1 MQISNQ
7 YSFALDQTAATKR
20 SNTSAPTSTQFTI
33 PQQPAVTTS
42 STNQTVSATA
52 ATEKTPAQQLKDY
65 LAMSDAERFQ
75 MAWLKNRGMSKE
87 EFDALPPEEKQK
99 LMEEMQE
106 DMRKQQ
112 EEKMRASMEKQQRTI
127 DIQA

>member
-7 YSFALDQTAATKR
+7 YSFALDQTAQTKR
-20 SNTSAPTSTQFTI
+20 SYASTPVTA
-33 PQQPAVTTS
+33 QPAVPQP
-42 STNQTVSATA
+42 STKQTINNQTLSPVDE
-52 ATEKTPAQQLKDY
+52 TEKTPAQQLKDY

-112 EEKMRASMEKQQRTI
+112 EEKVRASMEKQQRTI

>member
-7 YSFALDQTAATKR
+7 YTFALDQTAQTKR
-20 SNTSAPTSTQFTI
+20 SYASSPAVA
-33 PQQPAVTTS
+33 QPAAQQS
-42 STNQTVSATA
+42 STTQITSKQTISAVDE
-52 ATEKTPAQQLKDY
+52 TEKTPAQQLKDY

-112 EEKMRASMEKQQRTI
+112 EEKARASMEKKQRTI